1 MSTSRP
7 ILFNDEMVRAILDGR
22 KTVTRR
28 VVDSIDGMGRVTE
41 FQASDTPG
49 YAWTFRDRRLLWND
63 LTDSQLPSRCP
74 FGKPGDRLLV
84 RESGKVI
91 AVRHSVGG
99 EAAALKVQYRA
110 DGAVTDWMPLPK
122 RMGADLP
129 SWALKFHHVPNGVF
143 REASR
148 ITLEITDIR
157 CQRLQDISEEDAIAE
172 GVVCP
177 RLGTYGMNHETVFR
191 DLWDSIAN
199 PGAKWD
205 DAPWVWAISFKRVE
219 A

>member
-1 MSTSRP
+1 MSAIRQ
-7 ILFNDEMVRAILDGR
+7 ILFNDEMVRAILEGR
-22 KTVTRR
+22 KTQTRR
-28 VVDSIDGMGRVTE
+28 VVKLQHGADVVVTDGQVWRPSRT
-41 FQASDTPG
+41 DYDG
-49 YAWTFRDRRLLWND
+49 YA
-63 LTDSQLPSRCP
+63 SCP
-74 FGKPGDRLLV
+74 FGKPGGRLWV

-91 AVRHSVGG
+91 AARHPVGG

-148 ITLEITDIR
+148 ITLEITDVR
-157 CQRLQDISEEDAIAE
+157 VQRLQGISEEDAIAE

-177 RLGTYGMNHETVFR
+177 RLGTYGMNPETVFR

-199 PGAKWD
+199 PGAKWRD
-205 DAPWVWAISFKRVE
+205 DPWVWAISFKLVE